1 MAMMMLACVT
11 GSVLI
16 SKTSFMGRRGSN
28 DGRNLKKGRRLEGEC
43 WRSSYERKEPGTMA
57 PAYVTASPW
66 FLVKGENLVV
76 REVSSTKEIT
86 FYRSTKWT
94 KDRPTHPLI

>member
-16 SKTSFMGRRGSN
+16 SKTSFMCRRGSG
-28 DGRNLKKGRRLEGEC
+28 DGRNVKKGRGGLEGEC

-57 PAYVTASPW
+57 TAYGDGISMV
-66 FLVKGENLVV
+66 LGEG
-76 REVSSTKEIT
+76 RKPSGE
-86 FYRSTKWT
+86 RSE
-94 KDRPTHPLI
+94 LY